1 MMVEKIES
9 VLMDMKEMFGFD
21 IVALT
26 DVKNRRGQYMVK
38 WKYNIGSTNT
48 RWKKIAL
55 PSGKGVPGAVMKTGK
70 SMIIEDIADT
80 EIATSLFRY
89 PILRMEQLKSFVAMP
104 IWNDD
109 EEVIGILLMGNRRER
124 AFTETEYEKIKHHVE
139 TTLRQQILKE
149 LMVNE

>member
-1 MMVEKIES
+1 MMVEKIET
-9 VLMDMKEMFGFD
+9 VLTDMKEMFGFD

-38 WKYNIGSTNT
+38 WKYNIGSTNI
-48 RWKKIAL
+48 RWRKIAL

-70 SMIIEDIADT
+70 SMIIEDVEDT

-89 PILRMEQLKSFVAMP
+89 PILRMEGLKSFVAIP

-109 EEVIGILLMGNRRER
+109 EEVIGILLMGNRRKR
-124 AFTETEYEKIKHHVE
+124 AFTEMDYEKIKHHVE

>member
-1 MMVEKIES
+1 MMVEKTGS
-9 VLMDMKEMFGFD
+9 VLMDMKETFDFD

-38 WKYNIGSTNT
+38 WKYNVGSTNP
-48 RWKKIAL
+48 RWRKIAL
-55 PSGKGVPGAVMKTGK
+55 PTGRGVPGAVMKSGK
-70 SMIIEDIADT
+70 TMVVQDISET

-89 PILRMEQLKSFVAMP
+89 PILRMEHLKSFIAFP

-109 EEVIGILLMGNRRER
+109 EEVIGILMMGNRRER
-124 AFTETEYEKIKHHVE
+124 AFTDTEYRTIKQYVE

>member
-1 MMVEKIES
+1 MMVEKTET
-9 VLMDMKEMFGFD
+9 VLTDMKEMFDFD

-26 DVKNRRGQYMVK
+26 DVKNSRGQYMVK
-38 WKYNIGSTNT
+38 WKYNMGSTNE

-55 PSGKGVPGAVMKTGK
+55 PTGKGVPGAVMKSGK
-70 SMIIEDIADT
+70 TMIIEDITKT

-89 PILRMEQLKSFVAMP
+89 PILRMEHLKSFVAFP

-109 EEVIGILLMGNRRER
+109 EEVIGVLLMGNRRER
-124 AFTETEYEKIKHHVE
+124 AFNEAEYNTIKQYVE